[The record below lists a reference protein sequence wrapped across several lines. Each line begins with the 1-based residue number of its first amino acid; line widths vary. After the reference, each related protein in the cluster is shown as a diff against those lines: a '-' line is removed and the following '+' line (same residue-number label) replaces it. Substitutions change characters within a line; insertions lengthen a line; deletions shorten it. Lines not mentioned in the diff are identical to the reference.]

1 MDKRSIVEYLDE
13 RSSDFY
19 RLSDTIWENAEIR
32 FREKKSA
39 EDYRSF
45 LEKEGFSVTVGLA
58 GLKTA
63 FSARWGSGKPVI
75 GFLGEYD
82 ALPGLSQKAGVAV
95 KEPLESDGNGH
106 GCGHN
111 LLGVGALMGAVGFK
125 HYLETEKKS
134 GTVIYFGCPAEEGG
148 SGKTFMAR

>member
-45 LEKEGFSVTVGLA
+45 LEKEGFPLPSVWLVLRLLFQPDGEAESPLS
-58 GLKTA
+58 A
-63 FSARWGSGKPVI
+63 FSVNMMPFRA
-75 GFLGEYD
+75 
-82 ALPGLSQKAGVAV
+82 
-95 KEPLESDGNGH
+95 
-106 GCGHN
+106 
-111 LLGVGALMGAVGFK
+111 
-125 HYLETEKKS
+125 
-134 GTVIYFGCPAEEGG
+134 
-148 SGKTFMAR
+148 